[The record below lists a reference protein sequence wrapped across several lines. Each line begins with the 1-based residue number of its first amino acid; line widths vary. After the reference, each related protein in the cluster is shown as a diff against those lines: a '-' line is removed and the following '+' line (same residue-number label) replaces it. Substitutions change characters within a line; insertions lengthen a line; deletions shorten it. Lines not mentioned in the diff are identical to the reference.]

1 MINLKSKRGALTVM
15 ECAVLFA
22 VIVAALLTMQIYIK
36 RGFEGRLRIVADQL
50 SDAGF
55 YAPNETTT
63 NTDTQINK
71 NIYTETANTQDR
83 KGILQIG
90 DHVYKSNTCI
100 GGHLT
105 TNLLGE
111 ITCTPDSAR
120 PPYLE
125 IKVDETVGPVS

>member
-1 MINLKSKRGALTVM
+1 MLSLKSKRGALTVM

-22 VIVAALLTMQIYIK
+22 VIVAALLAMQIYVK
-36 RGFEGRLRIVADQL
+36 RGFEGRLRTVADQL

-55 YAPNETTT
+55 YSPNETVT
-63 NTDTQINK
+63 NSDTEINK
-71 NIYTETANTQDR
+71 NIYTHTANTQDR

-100 GGHLT
+100 GGELK

-111 ITCTPDSAR
+111 ITCEPFSSQ